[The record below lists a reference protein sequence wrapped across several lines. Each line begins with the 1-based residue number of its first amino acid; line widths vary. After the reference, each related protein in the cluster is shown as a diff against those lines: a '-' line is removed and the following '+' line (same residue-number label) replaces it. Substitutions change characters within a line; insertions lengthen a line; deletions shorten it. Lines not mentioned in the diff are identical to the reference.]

1 MNNYMEKDVIKGFSE
16 EEFSLEEFKRLVKE
30 VIDNKIPGFIYG
42 RIIVH

>member
-16 EEFSLEEFKRLVKE
+16 EEFKRLVKE
-30 VIDNKIPGFIYG
+30 VNDNKIPGFIYG